1 MVRRIAS
8 ATPMVQSPMSPLG
21 TTYCVRPNP
30 VSLNLQRRP
39 LVIASTDEAKVTI
52 IYAGLL
58 IPGDGEPLRNAAL
71 VISDKI
77 IAFVGS
83 EADIPKKYLRSTQST
98 HRVPVLMPGLWDC
111 HMHFGG
117 DDDYYNDY
125 TSGLATHP
133 ASSGARLARGC
144 WEALQN
150 GYTSYRDLAGYGCE
164 VAKAINDGTIVG
176 PNVYSSGAALSQ
188 TAGHGDIFALPAGEV
203 LGSYGVMNPRPGYW
217 GAGPL
222 CIADGVEEV
231 RRAVRLQIRRGA
243 KVIKVMASG
252 GVMSRD
258 DNPNFAQ
265 FSPEEL
271 KVIVEE
277 AARQNRIVSAH
288 VHGKA
293 GIMAAIKAGCKSLEH
308 VSYADEEVWELMK
321 EKGILYVATRSVIE
335 IFLASNGEGLVKESW
350 AKLQAL
356 ADSHLKAYQGA
367 IKAGVTIA
375 LGTDTAPG
383 GPTALE
389 LQFAVERGGMTP
401 LEAIKAAT
409 ANAPLSVGPQAPLT
423 GQLRE
428 GYEADVIALEENP
441 LEDIKVFQEPKAVTH
456 VWKGGKLFKGP
467 GIGPWGEDARNPFL

>member
-1 MVRRIAS
+1 MAY
-8 ATPMVQSPMSPLG
+8 T
-21 TTYCVRPNP
+21 VRPNS
-30 VSLNLQRRP
+30 VSMNIHPRP
-39 LVIASTDEAKVTI
+39 LVLATATDQAKITT
-52 IYAGLL
+52 IYADLL
-58 IPGDGEPLRNAAL
+58 IPGDGEQLRTVAL

-77 IAFVGS
+77 IAFVGPA
-83 EADIPKKYLRSTQST
+83 ADIPKKFLRATQSS

-125 TSGLATHP
+125 TAGLATHP
-133 ASSGARLARGC
+133 AASGARLARGV
-144 WEALQN
+144 WEGLQA

-164 VAKAINDGTIVG
+164 IAKAIDDGTIVG
-176 PNVYSSGAALSQ
+176 PNVYSSGAAISQ

-203 LGSYGVMNPRPGYW
+203 LGNYGVMNPRPGYW
-217 GAGPL
+217 GAGQL
-222 CIADGVEEV
+222 CIADGLEEV

-243 KVIKVMASG
+243 KVIKVMGSG

-271 KVIVEE
+271 KLMVDE
-277 AARQNRIVSAH
+277 AARQGRIVSAH

-293 GIMAAIKAGCKSLEH
+293 GILAAIHAGCKSLEH
-308 VSYADEEVWELMK
+308 VSYADEEVFELMK
-321 EKGILYVATRSVIE
+321 EKGVLFVGTRAVVELLLATK
-335 IFLASNGEGLVKESW
+335 GEGLVKESW
-350 AKLQAL
+350 AKVQAL
-356 ADSHLKAYQGA
+356 AGAHLRAYQGA
-367 IKAGVTIA
+367 VKAGVTMA

-383 GPTALE
+383 GPTTLE
-389 LQFAVERGGMTP
+389 LQFAVEKGGMTP
-401 LEAIKAAT
+401 LEAIRAAT

-441 LEDIKVFQEPKAVTH
+441 LDDIKVFQDSKVVTH

-467 GIGPWGEDARNPFL
+467 GVGPWGEDSKNPFA

>member
-1 MVRRIAS
+1 MNIH
-8 ATPMVQSPMSPLG
+8 P
-21 TTYCVRPNP
+21 
-30 VSLNLQRRP
+30 RP
-39 LVIASTDEAKVTI
+39 LVLATATDQAKITT
-52 IYAGLL
+52 IYADLL
-58 IPGDGEPLRNAAL
+58 IPGDGEPLRNVAL

-77 IAFVGS
+77 IAFVGPA
-83 EADIPKKYLRSTQST
+83 ADIPKKFLRATQSS

-125 TSGLATHP
+125 TAGLATHP
-133 ASSGARLARGC
+133 AASGARLARGV
-144 WEALQN
+144 WEGLQA

-164 VAKAINDGTIVG
+164 IAKAIDDGTIVG
-176 PNVYSSGAALSQ
+176 PNVYSSGAAISQ

-203 LGSYGVMNPRPGYW
+203 LGNYGVMNPRPGYW
-217 GAGPL
+217 GAGQL
-222 CIADGVEEV
+222 CIADGLEEV

-243 KVIKVMASG
+243 KVIKVMGSG

-271 KVIVEE
+271 KLMVDE
-277 AARQNRIVSAH
+277 AARQGRIVSAH

-293 GIMAAIKAGCKSLEH
+293 GILAAIHAGCKSLEH
-308 VSYADEEVWELMK
+308 VSYADEEVFELMK
-321 EKGILYVATRSVIE
+321 EKGVLFVGTRAVVELLLATK
-335 IFLASNGEGLVKESW
+335 GEGLVKESW
-350 AKLQAL
+350 AKVQAL
-356 ADSHLKAYQGA
+356 AGAHLRAYQGA
-367 IKAGVTIA
+367 VKAGVTMA

-383 GPTALE
+383 GPTTLE
-389 LQFAVERGGMTP
+389 LQFAVEKGGMTP
-401 LEAIKAAT
+401 LEAIRAAT

-441 LEDIKVFQEPKAVTH
+441 LDDIKVFQDSKVVTH

-467 GIGPWGEDARNPFL
+467 GVGPWGEDSKNPFA